1 MVKNKV
7 KPLSEWQKKYLKTRI
22 EDIKFEIKIL
32 TESFYQA
39 KYEWEREIR
48 HLQNQLEGKE
58 PYKMQGGF
66 VY

>member
-1 MVKNKV
+1 MTKKV
-7 KPLSEWQKKYLKTRI
+7 KPLNDWQKRDLKSRI
-22 EDIKFEIKIL
+22 EDIKYEIKSL

-48 HLQNQLEGKE
+48 CLQNQLEGKE

-66 VY
+66 IY